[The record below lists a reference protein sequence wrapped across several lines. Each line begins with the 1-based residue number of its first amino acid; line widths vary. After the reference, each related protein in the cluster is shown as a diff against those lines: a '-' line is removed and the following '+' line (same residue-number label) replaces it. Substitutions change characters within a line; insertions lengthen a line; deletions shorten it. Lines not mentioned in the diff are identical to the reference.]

1 MTIDTPKATHLKE
14 SQLDEAGEVLGRA
27 FFDDPLM
34 AYILPDED
42 TRSGKLSWF
51 MRAGAKYGQL
61 YGEVHTTPESVDG
74 AACWLPPGE
83 ADMSML
89 RMARAGMLM
98 VPFKLGLG
106 AFRRFL
112 KINDHMEELHKRDMP
127 EDHWYLM
134 ILGVDTE
141 KQGQGVGGSLVAP
154 MLARADAEGLPCYL
168 ETMKE
173 RNVAFYEKHGFKV
186 VVEDDLPDGGPHFW
200 TMKRPARGRPT

>member
-1 MTIDTPKATHLKE
+1 MTTNTPNATHLKE
-14 SQLDEAGEVLGRA
+14 SELDEAGEALGRA

-34 AYILPDED
+34 TYILPDEE
-42 TRSGKLSWF
+42 TRSKKLTWF
-51 MRAGAKYGQL
+51 MRTGVKYGQL

-83 ADMSML
+83 ADMSMF

-112 KINDHMEELHKRDMP
+112 KINDYMDKLHHRDMP

-134 ILGVDTE
+134 ILGVDTGN
-141 KQGQGVGGSLVAP
+141 QGQGVGSSLVAP

-173 RNVAFYEKHGFKV
+173 INVAFYEKHGFQV

-200 TMKRPARGRPT
+200 TMKRPARA